1 MMCVVSI
8 CVFVLILFG
17 LVFHLR
23 RLRAEV
29 NRLLQE
35 KQVMVGFVHDVGE
48 VFAGAEDVD
57 TDLLLNRI
65 LFYALRI
72 VRASAGAIYLFE
84 TEGGVLR
91 ARAVAGMFPPLAGA
105 GRGMV
110 VDAVGGGAKRLREAV
125 LSERIK
131 EGEGLVGEAALGRS
145 VLVEDPERDPRIP
158 RYSGDLLKV
167 HTALAAPMRFHDRVI
182 GVIVVVNRAD
192 GNVFT
197 RSDQTLLESIAE
209 QASVSV
215 HFSQLREVIE
225 QKRRID
231 HDLSLARR
239 IQKSL
244 LPAETP
250 RIAGL
255 ELAAFNE
262 PALEVGG
269 DYYDFIDVEEGL
281 LGLVVA
287 DVSGKGVSGA
297 IIMALCRSVLR
308 SHARHLSDP
317 GEVLREVNRFVCR
330 DIAEDMFI
338 SLVYAV
344 VDTETYRVQV
354 ARAGHEKPLWYRAS
368 DGDVRVVESQGIAI
382 GIADSRTFEEH
393 LQRTEVQLEPGDV
406 LVLYTDGI
414 VEAMDRDGAEWGIQ
428 RLVETIRQSA
438 AGGAEAVAQAV
449 RERLQRF
456 TAGAAKYDDI
466 TLLVLS
472 RPV

>member
-1 MMCVVSI
+1 M
-8 CVFVLILFG
+8 
-17 LVFHLR
+17 
-23 RLRAEV
+23 
-29 NRLLQE
+29 
-35 KQVMVGFVHDVGE
+35 
-48 VFAGAEDVD
+48 
-57 TDLLLNRI
+57 
-65 LFYALRI
+65 
-72 VRASAGAIYLFE
+72 
-84 TEGGVLR
+84 
-91 ARAVAGMFPPLAGA
+91 
-105 GRGMV
+105 
-110 VDAVGGGAKRLREAV
+110 
-125 LSERIK
+125 
-131 EGEGLVGEAALGRS
+131 
-145 VLVEDPERDPRIP
+145 
-158 RYSGDLLKV
+158 
-167 HTALAAPMRFHDRVI
+167 I

-192 GNVFT
+192 GNAFT
-197 RSDQTLLESIAE
+197 RSDRTLLESIAE

-225 QKRRID
+225 EKRRID

-250 RIAGL
+250 YIAGL

-287 DVSGKGVSGA
+287 DVSGKGVGGA

-344 VDTETYRVQV
+344 VDTATHRVQV
-354 ARAGHEKPLWYRAS
+354 ARAGHEKPLWYQASNGEVRAI
-368 DGDVRVVESQGIAI
+368 ESRGIAI
-382 GIADSRTFEEH
+382 GIAESRTFEE
-393 LQRTEVQLEPGDV
+393 QLERMEVRLHPGDV

-414 VEAMDRDGAEWGIQ
+414 VEAMDRGGAEWGIQ

-438 AGGAEAVAQAV
+438 PGGAAAVAQAV

-472 RPV
+472 RAV